1 MAQIYYDKD
10 VKKDALSGRTVAV
23 LGFGSQGHA
32 HALNLKDSHVKVI
45 VGLKKGS
52 KSWRIA
58 ERQGLRVYETG
69 KAVKRADVVASLVP
83 DQNQKE
89 VYEHDIEPNLT
100 RKGTLLYA
108 HGFTIHYH
116 VVVPR
121 QDLDVVMVAPKGPGH
136 LVREVYE
143 KGEGVPSLLAV
154 HQDASGKA
162 KEITLSY
169 GKALGAT
176 RAGLIETS
184 FAEETETDLFGE
196 QTTLCGGIVYL
207 MKSAFEVL
215 VEAGY
220 QPEIAYFEV
229 MHEMKLIVDLMYQ
242 GGFSYMLYSVSDT
255 AEHGCYSAGP
265 KVLDEH
271 VKENMKKILRRVQDG
286 SYATEWI
293 LENKAGRPHFLAM
306 RKKMR
311 SHQIEEVGRKLR
323 KMMPFIQEKEVE

>member
-1 MAQIYYDKD
+1 MATIYYDKD
-10 VKKDALSGRTVAV
+10 VKRDSLRGKTVAV

-32 HALNLKDSHVKVI
+32 HALNLKDSNVKVI

-52 KSWRIA
+52 KSWKVA
-58 ERQGLRVYETG
+58 EEQGLRVYETG
-69 KAVKRADVVASLVP
+69 NAVKRADVVASLVP

-89 VYEHDIEPNLT
+89 VYERDIEPNL
-100 RKGTLLYA
+100 RKGGCLLYA

-116 VVVPR
+116 VVIPR
-121 QDLDVVMVAPKGPGH
+121 EDLDVIMIAPKSPGH
-136 LVREVYE
+136 IMREVYE
-143 KGEGVPSLLAV
+143 QGGGVPSLLAV
-154 HQDASGKA
+154 YQDATGKA
-162 KEITLSY
+162 EDIALSY
-169 GKALGAT
+169 GKAIGAT
-176 RAGLIETS
+176 RAGLIETT

-207 MKSAFEVL
+207 MKHAFEVL

-242 GGFSYMLYSVSDT
+242 GGASYMLYSVSDT

-265 KVLDEH
+265 KVIDER
-271 VKENMKKILRRVQDG
+271 VKETMQGILQRVQDG
-286 SYATEWI
+286 SYASEWI
-293 LENKAGRPHFLAM
+293 SENLAGRPHFLAM
-306 RKKMR
+306 RKKLQQ
-311 SHQIEEVGRKLR
+311 HQIEKVGKKLR